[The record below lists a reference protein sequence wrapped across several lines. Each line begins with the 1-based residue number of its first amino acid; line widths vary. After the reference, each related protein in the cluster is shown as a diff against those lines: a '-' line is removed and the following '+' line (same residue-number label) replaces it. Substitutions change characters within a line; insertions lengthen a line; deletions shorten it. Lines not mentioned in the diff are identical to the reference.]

1 MWTVVYIAKSKEI
14 AENLRYLLE
23 DAGLLVKIRPVNKE
37 CGAECNSYDVLVPES
52 EIAVAHGIIIENDF
66 INFK

>member
-23 DAGLLVKIRPVNKE
+23 DAGLLVKVRPVNNNCE
-37 CGAECNSYDVLVPES
+37 GECNCYDILVPES
-52 EIAVAHGIIIENDF
+52 EVAVAHKIIIENDF
-66 INFK
+66 SNFK